1 MEAAMENKLC
11 YVCSPYQGD
20 TKRNIEYAKELTR
33 LALDN
38 SYVPVTPHLYLTQVL
53 DEDDPVQ
60 REKGMAARTELL
72 KHCRYI
78 LIGSRFGLSEGM
90 LAEINTATENGL
102 AELAVTVHGLEVVY
116 GKP

>member
-1 MEAAMENKLC
+1 MENKLC
-11 YVCSPYQGD
+11 YVCSPYRGD
-20 TKRNIEYAKELTR
+20 TERNIEYAKELTR

-38 SYVPVTPHLYLTQVL
+38 GYDPITPHLYLTQVL
-53 DEDDPVQ
+53 NEDDPAQ
-60 REKGMAARTELL
+60 REKGMAAGTELL

-90 LAEINTATENGL
+90 LAEINTALDNGL
-102 AELAVTVHGLEVVY
+102 AELAATAHGLEVVY

>member
-1 MEAAMENKLC
+1 MENKLC
-11 YVCSPYQGD
+11 YVCSPYRGD
-20 TKRNIEYAKELTR
+20 TERNIKYAKELTR

-38 SYVPVTPHLYLTQVL
+38 SYVPITPHLYLTH
-53 DEDDPVQ
+53 DPEQ
-60 REKGMAARTELL
+60 REKGMAAGTELL

-90 LAEINTATENGL
+90 LAEINTATKNGL
-102 AELAVTVHGLEVVY
+102 AELAVTARGLEVVY